1 MCLYVKHRVT
11 AVSAVSAL
19 AIAALGFA
27 IKTDVKAAPMPPHFC
42 FEIGAAATIDT
53 SKAIE
58 IEPETE
64 DTKEAEITEPEP
76 EAEQYNMVIANV
88 KDAVNV
94 RAEANEDATK
104 VGKLYKDCYGEIIER
119 GDEWTKIRSGEL
131 EGWIS
136 NKYLFFDEEARQ
148 RADEVGRKIATV
160 ETSALRC
167 RKEPNEESGL
177 YGLLEIDSE
186 YDVVDDEE
194 LDGWV
199 KIKYGKKTGYVSADY
214 VSVELFLDE
223 GETMEEIKERE
234 ALKAAEKAKLK
245 ENQGAILAGVDD
257 VTLLGALIQCE
268 AGNQVY
274 EGQLAVGAVVCNRV
288 KSAAYPNTISEVI
301 FQKSQFGP
309 AGSGKVAARIEKG
322 VSETCLLA
330 AQQAIDG
337 ETTVGSAMHFRRV
350 GYRDGIVIGGHVFW

>member
-1 MCLYVKHRVT
+1 MCLYVKRRVT
-11 AVSAVSAL
+11 VATAGM
-19 AIAALGFA
+19 AIAFAALGFA
-27 IKTDVKAAPMPPHFC
+27 VKADVHAAPLPPGVC

-53 SKAIE
+53 SKPVEITPKIE
-58 IEPETE
+58 DAT
-64 DTKEAEITEPEP
+64 EAESTEPEEP
-76 EAEQYNMVIANV
+76 KEQYNMVIANV

-94 RAEANEDATK
+94 RAEADEDSEK
-104 VGKLYKDCYGEIIER
+104 LGKLYKDCYGEIIER

-136 NKYLFFDEEARQ
+136 NKYLYFDEEAKQ
-148 RADEVGRKIATV
+148 RAEEVGRKIATV

-177 YGLLEIDSE
+177 YGLLELDSE
-186 YDVVDDEE
+186 YDVIDDEE

-199 KIKYGKKTGYVSADY
+199 KIKYGKKKGYVSADY

-234 ALKAAEKAKLK
+234 ALIAAEKAKLS
-245 ENQGAILAGVDD
+245 ENQGAVLAGVDD

-288 KSAAYPNTISEVI
+288 RSTAYPNTISEVI

-309 AGSGKVAARIEKG
+309 AGSGKVAARVQKG
-322 VSETCLLA
+322 VSDSCLLA
-330 AQQAIDG
+330 AQQAIAG

-350 GYRDGIVIGGHVFW
+350 GYREGIVIGDHVFW

>member
-1 MCLYVKHRVT
+1 MCLYAKHRVIAAT
-11 AVSAVSAL
+11 AFTAFAL
-19 AIAALGFA
+19 AALGFG
-27 IKTDVKAAPMPPHFC
+27 IKAGVEAAPLPHDMR
-42 FEIGAAATIDT
+42 FEVGAAATIDT
-53 SKAIE
+53 SKDIK

-64 DTKEAEITEPEP
+64 AVEEAEEITEPEV
-76 EAEQYNMVIANV
+76 ERYDMVIANV
-88 KDAVNV
+88 SNAVNV
-94 RAEANEDATK
+94 RSEANEDSQK
-104 VGKLYKDCYGEIIER
+104 LGKLYKDCYGEIIER

-136 NKYLFFDEEARQ
+136 NQYLFFDEEAKQ
-148 RADEVGRKIATV
+148 RAEEVGRKIATI

-167 RKEPNEESGL
+167 RKEPSEESGL
-177 YGLLEIDSE
+177 YGLLEIDSQ
-186 YDVVDDEE
+186 YDVIDDEE

-199 KIKYGKKTGYVSADY
+199 KIQYGKKKGYVCADY
-214 VSVELFLDE
+214 VTVELFLDE

-234 ALKAAEKAKLK
+234 ALIAAEKAKLK
-245 ENQGAILAGVDD
+245 ENQGAVLAGVDD

-288 KSAAYPNTISEVI
+288 RSTAYPNTISEVI

-309 AGSGKVAARIEKG
+309 AGSGKVAARIQKG
-322 VSETCLLA
+322 VSESCLLA

-350 GYRDGIVIGGHVFW
+350 GYREGIVIGDHVFW